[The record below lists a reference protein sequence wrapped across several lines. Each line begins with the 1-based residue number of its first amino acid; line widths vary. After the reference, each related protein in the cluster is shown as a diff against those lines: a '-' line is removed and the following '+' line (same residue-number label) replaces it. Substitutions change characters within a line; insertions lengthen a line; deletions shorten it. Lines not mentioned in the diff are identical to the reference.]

1 MYCLIFFFLL
11 LKYVLQCYE
20 IYWLKLCYAS
30 FTEFCLPSKR
40 MSPTEVGRP
49 SQNGSTEHV
58 WHLVVPYSIVF
69 VLAVT
74 GNALV
79 MATLVFNKS
88 MRTVTNIFL
97 FNLAVSD
104 FLLGVFCMPFTLS
117 GVLFREFLFGRVLC
131 KMIPYFQGKN
141 LLAES
146 IYSFNISLKHII
158 S

>member
-1 MYCLIFFFLL
+1 
-11 LKYVLQCYE
+11 
-20 IYWLKLCYAS
+20 
-30 FTEFCLPSKR
+30 

-97 FNLAVSD
+97 LNLAVSD

-141 LLAES
+141 LLTLLTLLIKIRNILFPYGLFSLFITKKKSYKDHRKLSRRLCVQLS
-146 IYSFNISLKHII
+146 IPGIQY
-158 S
+158 

>member
-1 MYCLIFFFLL
+1 
-11 LKYVLQCYE
+11 
-20 IYWLKLCYAS
+20 
-30 FTEFCLPSKR
+30 

-141 LLAES
+141 LLEES
-146 IYSFNISLKHII
+146 VYSFNKSLKYIIPYKHIMEYFI
-158 S
+158 FLLQKNIIIKTIEDFQKG